1 MKTFSFKVGIF
12 LMIDSQTFKIVRML
26 EDDQV
31 QLENLNEGTLVRTSI
46 EELLKGY
53 TAKKISFIE
62 KLSESQAPGLLLS
75 RSISTFAE
83 PVQAS
88 AIRKKKYLDFILG
101 MGSFVSTK
109 NILEKQISEFA
120 RSINDVN
127 PPSSISVYRWHRE
140 LFRHD
145 GDYRALIDRHDRKGG
160 SGSRLHPDTR
170 TVVQE
175 VIDEIYLS
183 EQRNSGETVFYEI
196 IHRITKLNEFRDKS
210 EQLRLP
216 SKSTIN
222 RAIASLD
229 HYEKAAARF
238 GGRYAQMK
246 YRTSGEG
253 IRATRILECVEIDHT
268 PLDLFVIDDA
278 TGLPS
283 GRPTVTVAIDKYSK
297 MLVGMHVGF
306 SGPSLEAVFAC
317 LRHALTP
324 KTYIKE
330 SYPEI
335 EGDWPCHGHIET
347 LVCDNGLEFHSKE
360 LERVAL
366 EVGVSMQYCPKRQA
380 YYKGSVERFLKTL
393 NYQFSRE
400 IPGHSFPKWFHR
412 EDYDSQKQALVTF
425 DKLMRLLHRWIVDIY
440 ARQLHRGINTSPYKK
455 WQDGAKSVPPKLLT
469 DLNRLDVSLGRTCE
483 RVIWHYGI
491 ELHNIRYN
499 DKALLVL
506 RRQHGEKKKFQVRFY
521 FDDISVIHVIDPL
534 TKQAIPVPALGQDYA
549 RVLTMEQHRLIGIR
563 ARDINAGVID
573 IASLARAKHEI
584 RQLIDELSVDKSQRI
599 RQRSARIK
607 ATKQNKQPNFLDDSI
622 AKENVRRAS
631 PPLSVHIENDE
642 LPDFGSTV
650 FTRRSKEKGSQS

>member
-1 MKTFSFKVGIF
+1 MKTFSFKVGTS
-12 LMIDSQTFKIVRML
+12 LKIDSQMFKIERML
-26 EDDQV
+26 EDSQV
-31 QLENLNEGTLVRTSI
+31 QLESLTDGTLIRTSI

-53 TAKKISFIE
+53 ADKRIIFVE
-62 KLSESQAPGLLLS
+62 KLSEKQIPELPLN

-83 PVQAS
+83 PIQAN
-88 AIRKKKYLDFILG
+88 AIRKKRYLDFILG
-101 MGSFVSTK
+101 MGPFVSTK
-109 NILEKQISEFA
+109 DILDQQISEFA
-120 RSINDVN
+120 KSINDVN

-140 LFRHD
+140 LLRHH

-160 SGSRLHPDTR
+160 LGSRLHPGTC
-170 TVVQE
+170 TVVQD

-183 EQRNSGETVFYEI
+183 EQRNSGETVFYEVVY
-196 IHRITKLNEFRDKS
+196 RINKLNEFLDEREK
-210 EQLRLP
+210 LPVP

-229 HYEKAAARF
+229 HYEKTAARF
-238 GGRYAQMK
+238 GARYAQMK
-246 YRTSGEG
+246 YRTSGQG

-268 PLDLFVIDDA
+268 PLDLFIIDDV

-297 MLVGMHVGF
+297 MLVGLHVGF

-412 EDYDSQKQALVTF
+412 EDYDPQKHALVTF
-425 DKLMRLLHRWIVDIY
+425 DKLMRLLHKWIVDIY

-499 DKALLVL
+499 DNALLVL

-534 TKQAIPVPALGQDYA
+534 TKQTIAVPALAQDYA
-549 RVLTMEQHRLIGIR
+549 RGLTMEQHRLIGIR
-563 ARDINAGVID
+563 ARDTNAGVID
-573 IASLARAKHEI
+573 ITSLARAKHEI
-584 RQLIDELSVDKSQRI
+584 RQFIDELSIDKSQRI

-607 ATKQNKQPNFLDDSI
+607 AIKQKKQPNFLDDSI
-622 AKENVRRAS
+622 AKENVRRA
-631 PPLSVHIENDE
+631 PPPPSAHIENDE
-642 LPDFGSTV
+642 LPDFGSAV
-650 FTRRSKEKGSQS
+650 FTRRSKTKGSQS